1 MISRKNMLTL
11 TLGVLLAI
19 ALTGCTMGGSMAP
32 NRAVNISMDE
42 AQSGQNAAIAG
53 ALLGQ
58 ATLTESQASSLLTEL
73 LKANTNGGTITIDA
87 VETMFEGD
95 QIFINIKLA
104 DPIAGSIDS
113 IGVGGKVMMDGST
126 LMVDLS
132 EASAGGVVVGGDV
145 MGGISGRVND
155 ALDDLQFVPVNIA
168 PGDGSITVGLAQ

>member
-11 TLGVLLAI
+11 ALGVLLAI

-32 NRAVNISMDE
+32 DRAVNISMDE

-87 VETMFEGD
+87 VETMFEGE
-95 QIFINIKLA
+95 QIYLNIKLA
-104 DPIAGSIDS
+104 DPIAGIDS
-113 IGVGGKVMMDGST
+113 IGVGGKVMMDGNT

-132 EASAGGVVVGGDV
+132 EATAGDIVVGSEV
-145 MGGISGRVND
+145 MGSISGRVND
-155 ALDDLQFVPVNIA
+155 ALDDLQFMPVNIA